1 MNKLYRSRSDKMFLG
16 ICGGL
21 ARYWKIDTTAIRLTL
36 VFLWVLTGFL
46 PLFFAYLIAGMVI
59 PLEPSGLPD
68 APHRRLFRS
77 KADRKIAGI
86 CGGLA
91 QVFQIDSTVI
101 RLSAV
106 FLCFLTGVF
115 PLLIAYLIAWTLIPL
130 K

>member
-21 ARYWKIDTTAIRLTL
+21 SRYWKIDTTALRLIT

-46 PLFFAYLIAGMVI
+46 PLLFAYLIAGLII
-59 PLEPSGLPD
+59 PLEPRGLPD
-68 APHRRLFRS
+68 TLHQRLFRS
-77 KADRKIAGI
+77 RTDRKIGGV

-91 QVFQIDSTVI
+91 QIFRVDSTVV
-101 RLSAV
+101 RLSTV

-115 PLLIAYLIAWTLIPL
+115 PFVIAYLIAWTLLPL